1 MMEDL
6 SMLEQEIKDTEAH
19 LVELKKEYREKKTA
33 GLRAAIEARQEADKL
48 IREEMKSLG
57 YSQPFSFPLNSYLHG
72 SLR

>member
-1 MMEDL
+1 MEDL

-19 LVELKKEYREKKTA
+19 LMELKKQYREKKTA

-57 YSQPFSFPLNSYLHG
+57 YTSSFQLF
-72 SLR
+72 R

>member
-1 MMEDL
+1 MEDL

-19 LVELKKEYREKKTA
+19 LTELKKQYREKKTA

-57 YSQPFSFPLNSYLHG
+57 YTSSFQLF
-72 SLR
+72 R

>member
-19 LVELKKEYREKKTA
+19 LIELKKQYREKKTA

-57 YSQPFSFPLNSYLHG
+57 YTSSFQLF
-72 SLR
+72 R

>member
-1 MMEDL
+1 MEDL

-19 LVELKKEYREKKTA
+19 LIELKKQYREKKTA

-57 YSQPFSFPLNSYLHG
+57 YTSSFQLF
-72 SLR
+72 R

>member
-19 LVELKKEYREKKTA
+19 LMELKKQYREKKTA

-57 YSQPFSFPLNSYLHG
+57 YTRSFQLF
-72 SLR
+72 R

>member
-19 LVELKKEYREKKTA
+19 LMELKKQYREKKTA

-57 YSQPFSFPLNSYLHG
+57 YTSSFQLF
-72 SLR
+72 R